1 MHESS
6 TKQKLLDAALKLIWE
21 NSYGSV
27 GVDEICQLAD
37 VKKGSFY
44 HAFKSKSDLATAAF
58 ENYWEQK
65 RPLYDQ
71 LFSPLLSPLER
82 LAGYCKVIIEDQKQK
97 YKCGGKVLGCP
108 FSSVGCELSTQ
119 DENIR
124 QKSRELAGRAV
135 KYIESAVK
143 DLMSE
148 GLIDVGDAAELAR
161 EIYAYSCGVVTQAK
175 IDNDI
180 QSVERLAPGMCRLLG
195 VKSLTPA

>member
-1 MHESS
+1 MQDNP
-6 TKQKLLDAALKLIWE
+6 TKQRLLDAALRLIWE
-21 NSYGSV
+21 SSYGSV
-27 GVDEICQLAD
+27 GVDEICHLAD

-44 HAFKSKSDLATAAF
+44 HAFKSKSELATAAF
-58 ENYWEQK
+58 EYYWEQK
-65 RPLYDQ
+65 RPVFDQ

-82 LAGYCKVIIEDQKQK
+82 LDGYCKLILEDQKK
-97 YKCGGKVLGCP
+97 KHKCGGKVLGCP

-124 QKSRELAGRAV
+124 QKSRELSNRVV

-143 DLMSE
+143 DLME
-148 GLIDVGDAAELAR
+148 QGLIESGDAAELAR

-180 QSVERLAPGMCRLLG
+180 HSVERLAPGMCRLLG
-195 VKSLTPA
+195 IKTLAPA

>member
-1 MHESS
+1 MHEGP
-6 TKQKLLDAALKLIWE
+6 TKQRLLDAALKLIWE

-58 ENYWEQK
+58 EDYWEKK
-65 RPLYDQ
+65 RPILDQ
-71 LFSPLLSPLER
+71 IFSPLLTPLER
-82 LAGYCKVIIEDQKQK
+82 LNGYCKLIVDDQKQK
-97 YKCGGKVLGCP
+97 HKCGGKVLGCP

-124 QKSRELAGRAV
+124 QKARELGTRMT
-135 KYIESAVK
+135 KYIESAVR
-143 DLMSE
+143 DLMQE
-148 GLIDVGDAAELAR
+148 GGVEGGDAAELAR
-161 EIYAYSCGVVTQAK
+161 EIYAYASGVVTQAK

-180 QSVERLAPGMCRLLG
+180 QSVERLAPGVCRLLG
-195 VKSLTPA
+195 VKRLVHA

>member
-1 MHESS
+1 MQEGP
-6 TKQKLLDAALKLIWE
+6 TKQRLLDAALKLIWE

-58 ENYWEQK
+58 EDYWEKK
-65 RPLYDQ
+65 RPILDQ
-71 LFSPLLSPLER
+71 IFSPLLTPLER
-82 LAGYCKVIIEDQKQK
+82 LNGYCKLIIEDQKQMH
-97 YKCGGKVLGCP
+97 KCGGKVLGCP

-124 QKSRELAGRAV
+124 QKARGLGNRMT
-135 KYIESAVK
+135 KYIESAVR
-143 DLMSE
+143 DLMQD
-148 GLIDVGDAAELAR
+148 GLVEAGDAAELAR
-161 EIYAYSCGVVTQAK
+161 EIYAYSSGVVTQAK

-180 QSVERLAPGMCRLLG
+180 QAVERLAPGMCRLLG
-195 VKSLTPA
+195 VKRLVHA